1 MSPADPLLAPMKGA
15 ERRTIAGVQV
25 DVVRTGGARV
35 KRMIYPPGFRWSKH
49 MKDSVGSDLC
59 QHAHVGFLAH
69 GAIHIQYGDG
79 CVAEFEAPQAVAIEP
94 GHDGWVVGNEPAVF
108 IEFDFE
114 RETVQRL
121 GMPDAHRH

>member
-1 MSPADPLLAPMKGA
+1 MNPTDPLLAPMKGA

-79 CVAEFEAPQAVAIEP
+79 CVAEFEAQSALCLSDPSLRKDRSAQCQTAEKQEYGLI
-94 GHDGWVVGNEPAVF
+94 
-108 IEFDFE
+108 
-114 RETVQRL
+114 
-121 GMPDAHRH
+121 